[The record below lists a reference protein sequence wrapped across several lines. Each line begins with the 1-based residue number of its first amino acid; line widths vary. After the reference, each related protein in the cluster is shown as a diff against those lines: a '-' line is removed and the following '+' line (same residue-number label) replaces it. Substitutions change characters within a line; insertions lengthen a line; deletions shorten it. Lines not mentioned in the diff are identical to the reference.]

1 MLPRPANPLVL
12 PLALAAA
19 LLVGAACGG
28 SQGDG
33 DRLVLTPSTSNYL
46 ATTISSDLAVGPNR
60 FLLGLLDED
69 GAPVAGA
76 ELHLR
81 FFKMDDAEMDLR
93 AEMDATPITITRSFT
108 HLHDD
113 GTHHRHE
120 VGELGVYV
128 ANVEFDEPGRWGV
141 EVTGTAAGE
150 QIEPQTP
157 VFEVRERSKVP
168 GVGDPAPPSRQPTLA
183 DVADIT
189 EIDTSEVPNPEM
201 HSMTIA
207 EAVASG
213 RPTVI
218 VFATPA
224 FCTSQICGPVKE
236 IVDQLYEKYGG
247 QANFIHVEPYFVDVA
262 RSGGWPCSIPI
273 VNRDLAA
280 NPAVEACPKIPEE
293 ELPPPEESWNL
304 DTEPWVFVVDSQGII
319 RGKFEAVVGLE
330 ELEEALQALLG

>member
-1 MLPRPANPLVL
+1 VL
-12 PLALAAA
+12 PLVVAAA
-19 LLVGAACGG
+19 LLMAAACGG
-28 SQGDG
+28 SSEDD
-33 DRLVLTPSTSNYL
+33 DRLILTPSTSSYL
-46 ATTISSDLAVGPNR
+46 PTTISSDLAVGPNR

-81 FFKMDDAEMDLR
+81 FFKIDGAEMELR
-93 AEMDATPITITRSFT
+93 TETDATPITVTRSFT

-113 GTHHRHE
+113 GTRHRHE

-128 ANVEFDEPGRWGV
+128 AHVEFDEPGRWGV
-141 EVTGTAAGE
+141 EVTGTVAGQ

-157 VFEVRERSKVP
+157 VFEVRERSKAP
-168 GVGDPAPPSRQPTLA
+168 GIGDPAPLSRQPTLA
-183 DVADIT
+183 DVDDIA
-189 EIDTSEVPNPEM
+189 EIDTSDVPNPDM

-218 VFATPA
+218 AFATPA

-236 IVDQLYEKYGG
+236 IVDQLYEKYQQ
-247 QANFIHVEPYFVDVA
+247 QANFVHVEPYFVDIA
-262 RSGGWPCSIPI
+262 RNGGGLCPIPI

-280 NPAVEACPKIPEE
+280 NPAVDACPKIPED

-319 RGKFEAVVGLE
+319 RAKFEAVVGLE
-330 ELEEALQALLG
+330 ELEEALQAVLG